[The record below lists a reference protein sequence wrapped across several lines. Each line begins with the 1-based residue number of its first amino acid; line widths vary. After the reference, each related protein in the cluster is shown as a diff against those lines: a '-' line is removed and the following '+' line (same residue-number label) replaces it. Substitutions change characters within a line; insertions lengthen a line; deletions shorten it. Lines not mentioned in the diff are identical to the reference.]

1 MDSTI
6 ALILNIIT
14 AIINVV
20 ALFLNIRETRSRADN
35 TEAQTEEIYQA
46 LSKKAAEENLVLFT
60 QIQLERKQ
68 FKKELQE
75 EIENKTKEHAGA
87 ISRIN
92 ADMVAKDK
100 KDEADKQFLQES
112 LSAERTRSIAKE
124 KEADRYREAF
134 VENITKAADTQVK
147 MTSLQ
152 QQLDS
157 ANAKLKQHS
166 NLIGEIEKK
175 TGQLPSRGD
184 LSQKEKQA

>member
-6 ALILNIIT
+6 ALILNIVT
-14 AIINVV
+14 ACINVV
-20 ALFLNIRETRSRADN
+20 ALFLNIRETKSRAKN

-46 LSKKAAEENLVLFT
+46 LSKKAAEENLALFT
-60 QIQLERKQ
+60 QIQAERKQ
-68 FKKELQE
+68 FENELRE
-75 EIENKTKEHAGA
+75 KIEAKTKEHASA
-87 ISRIN
+87 IIRIN
-92 ADMVAKDK
+92 ADMATKDK
-100 KDEADKQFLQES
+100 KDGEDRTFLQDS

-134 VENITKAADTQVK
+134 VENITKSADTEVK
-147 MTSLQ
+147 LTLLQ

-175 TGQLPSRGD
+175 TGGLPERSALQQQNKG
-184 LSQKEKQA
+184 